1 MVAFVR
7 PPTSDEM
14 QYAGDII
21 RGKRSRDVL
30 IIVAST
36 ILGAIFGVIIGF
48 SGAAANDEPI
58 NPTFVLTCLGI
69 VAVTFAIVAAMVLF
83 SYRSLKAT
91 CEAWTPAR
99 VIVAIVGIIIAYR
112 LFNNVRLSL
121 FMGDTIQQIVIV
133 NAMGLVFA
141 LLLLN
146 LGIRFLF
153 IIYCMITGHDE
164 DEIITRNISA
174 SHEKERR

>member
-21 RGKRSRDVL
+21 RGKRTRDVL
-30 IIVAST
+30 IVVACTIV
-36 ILGAIFGVIIGF
+36 GAIFGVIIGF
-48 SGAAANDEPI
+48 SAAAANDEPVDPMFI
-58 NPTFVLTCLGI
+58 LTCLGM
-69 VAVTFAIVAAMVLF
+69 VAITFAVIAGMVLF

-141 LLLLN
+141 LLFLN
-146 LGIRFLF
+146 LGVRFIF
-153 IIYCMITGHDE
+153 IVYCMVTGRDE
-164 DEIITRNISA
+164 DGIVTRNISA
-174 SHEKERR
+174 DHESERK